1 MNEKVI
7 GILVVFI
14 VIIAAFYALITMVTK
29 TQIDP
34 KKESEKSDEKSIL
47 NTLQKI
53 EQHAFGIKIG
63 IYVIIIYAFVLR
75 IL

>member
-1 MNEKVI
+1 MDEKAI
-7 GILVVFI
+7 GILVVII

-29 TQIDP
+29 TKINP
-34 KKESEKSDEKSIL
+34 EKEYEKSDEISIL